1 VALAPRCSAVAGRP
15 AAGAGSAHGPAAVVA
30 DHYEGDDLHRS
41 SEIERWPMFDAAVV
55 ERSSVRAVFALPL
68 QRAAVNLGVLDL
80 YRREPGALDDEHMR
94 DAISA
99 ADTAA
104 LIMLGLRTDPDHG
117 GDGWLD
123 HAVAHRAEIHQATGM
138 VSVQLDVSASQA
150 LARMRAHPIVHNRLL
165 TDVARDVV
173 ARRLVFTED
182 ME

>member
-1 VALAPRCSAVAGRP
+1 MAGRP
-15 AAGAGSAHGPAAVVA
+15 AAGAEVDTGPTAVVA

-41 SEIERWPMFDAAVV
+41 SEIERWPMFAAAVV

-68 QRAAVNLGVLDL
+68 QWGAVNLGVLDL
-80 YRREPGALDDEHMR
+80 PPRARGTGRRAHAGRDQRRGHCRADDAR
-94 DAISA
+94 AG
-99 ADTAA
+99 T
-104 LIMLGLRTDPDHG
+104 GPDHG